1 MPALAA
7 LHRLPLVNLL
17 LCCSAAIVSGIGVAA
32 TPRAALLS
40 VIAPLDRGFKATNE
54 QRKEVTK
61 AIQALADSTSQQT
74 VPDISGDWELIYTD
88 APDILGLDVQA
99 GPFTTCTRI
108 GQQ

>member
-1 MPALAA
+1 MP

-17 LCCSAAIVSGIGVAA
+17 LCCSAALVSGIGVAA

-40 VIAPLDRGFKATNE
+40 AIAPLDRGFKATNE